1 MEVEFQIIVEKEYE
15 KSVNVVDTKL
25 DYFFM

>member
-1 MEVEFQIIVEKEYE
+1 MEVKFQTIAGKEYE